1 MVSPRPFPLSR
12 VSLLLPWLIL
22 VVTLS
27 VTWLLWDHECNASR
41 KEVKAQFDFA
51 LRDTVSRI
59 EQRVAAYEQM
69 LRGFQALFATTE
81 LTNRSAIRQYVDSLQ
96 LDANFSGIRV
106 LGVVEFVPAE
116 RKEAHERAMRQ
127 NGVED
132 YAIHPAGEREHYAP
146 IIQREPEGAR
156 GKIAL
161 GLDPWADDTRRRAME
176 SARDSGMAA
185 VTGKVRLAFDRNPEP
200 KPGFIMY
207 LPVYGHGLPRDTV
220 AQRRANLIGW
230 IYASFFMDDFMA
242 SLYGAQLAGI
252 ALSIYDDVSPS
263 EEALL
268 YRSERRLVDIGD
280 ALMRANEYMVV
291 AGRSWTISLQALPE
305 FEARYG
311 RDAATIIAVTGVGLS
326 ISLALLAWFMVT
338 GRARALRLAA
348 GMTEELRHMAQHDPL
363 TGLPNRALFSDR
375 LENELARAKR
385 QGGHFALI
393 FLDLDRFKPVNDTY
407 GHAVGDRLLQQ
418 VARRLKD
425 TVRASD
431 TVGRIGGDEFVVL
444 MPMIAEA
451 EAASVLA
458 EKLRQVIARP
468 FKLDGRELTI
478 SCSLGVAL
486 YPDDGADEIMLT
498 NRADEAM
505 YRAKESGRDAVCLA
519 S

>member
-1 MVSPRPFPLSR
+1 MVSSRPFPLSR

-51 LRDTVSRI
+51 LRDTVGRI

-69 LRGFQALFATTE
+69 MRGFQSLFSTTE
-81 LTNRSAIRQYVDSLQ
+81 LSNREAIRHYVESLQ
-96 LDANFSGIRV
+96 LDANFSGVGV
-106 LGVVEFVPAE
+106 LGVAELVPAE
-116 RKEAHERAMRQ
+116 GKRAHELAMRQ
-127 NGVED
+127 RGLRD
-132 YAIHPAGEREHYAP
+132 YSIHPAGQRDYYAP
-146 IIQREPEGAR
+146 IIQRAPEGAR
-156 GKIAL
+156 GNIRL
-161 GLDPWADDTRRRAME
+161 GLDPWADPVRRLAME
-176 SARDSGMAA
+176 SARNSGMAA
-185 VTGKVRLAFDRNPEP
+185 ITAKVRLAIDTSLESR
-200 KPGFIMY
+200 PGFIMY
-207 LPVYGHGLPRDTV
+207 LPIYAHGQPRDSV
-220 AQRRANLIGW
+220 AQRRASLIGW
-230 IYASFFMDDFMA
+230 IYAPFFMDDFMA
-242 SLYGAQLAGI
+242 SLYGSAPAETVLT
-252 ALSIYDDVSPS
+252 IYDDADPVAD
-263 EEALL
+263 ALM
-268 YRSERRLVDIGD
+268 YRSGPLPADLGD
-280 ALMRANEYMVV
+280 APMRANEYMVV
-291 AGRSWTISLQALPE
+291 AGRTWTVNLQTLPE

-375 LENELARAKR
+375 LENELARARR

-393 FLDLDRFKPVNDTY
+393 FLDLDRFKPINDNY

-425 TVRASD
+425 VVRASD

-468 FKLDGRELTI
+468 FKLDGRDLTI

-486 YPDDGADEIMLT
+486 YPDDGTDEIMLT